1 MSASVAVFN
10 SSAGGRDARKQID
23 DGLGAATIGA
33 EMNAA
38 NEEVADTGNA
48 EADAETAQEW
58 LGRLATVVVKELRKG
73 VDVGSTAAARA
84 QAIRR

>member
-1 MSASVAVFN
+1 MAVFN
-10 SSAGGRDARKQID
+10 SSPGGRNARKPTD
-23 DGLGAATIGA
+23 DGLGAATV
-33 EMNAA
+33 EEKMDAA
-38 NEEVADTGNA
+38 KEEEADAGNA

-73 VDVGSTAAARA
+73 VDVGSTTAARA